1 MSLFST
7 LNVGASGLGVSSASL
22 SVIGDNIA
30 NVNSTGFKQTR
41 AAFADFLPQTQFGLA
56 GPSTLGTGA
65 AVNRLT
71 TLFGQ
76 GGIEATG
83 NATDMAINGGG
94 FFIVNNGKQDF
105 YTRDGGFYVDQN
117 GFLVNTA
124 GLNVQ
129 GYNAANNLLSPVV
142 TDLQVDTSAV
152 PATAT
157 STIALEASMAE
168 SADSSGAYDNPLQVA
183 SAGFWG
189 TGVGGTTITAA
200 ASAADFSTSI
210 TTYDSRGT
218 AHDVS
223 ILFEQVGPSDWTWH
237 AVVDA
242 GETVNGAGVPF
253 GPAGDAFE
261 VASGTATFNT
271 SGVLTASTTNLTAGW
286 TYSGAAAP
294 VLTFDYTDLKMGG
307 ANDSVTNITQDGN
320 GVGELLSLSV
330 DNQGII
336 NGTYSN
342 GEQRILGQAAL
353 ATFRADWALDRAGGN
368 LFSATNEAG
377 DPAVG
382 APGTGSRGTIV
393 GSALEK
399 SNVNLEE
406 QFVNMITAQRSY
418 QANASVISAAD
429 QSLQKLVNLV

>member
-41 AAFADFLPQTQFGLA
+41 AAFADFLPQTTFGLA

-65 AVNRLT
+65 GVNRLT

-76 GGIEATG
+76 GTVEATG
-83 NATDMAINGGG
+83 NSTDMAINGSG
-94 FFIVNNGKQDF
+94 FFIVSNGKQD
-105 YTRDGGFYVDQN
+105 YYSRDGAFYVDQS
-117 GFLVNTA
+117 GFLVNTN
-124 GLNVQ
+124 GLHVQ
-129 GYNAANNLLSPVV
+129 GYNATNNLLSPVV
-142 TDLQVDTSAV
+142 TDIQINTSAV

-157 STIALEASMAE
+157 STITLEASMAE
-168 SADSSGAYDNPLQVA
+168 SADVNGLYDNPLQVA

-189 TGVGGTTITAA
+189 TGIGGTTITAA
-200 ASAADFSTSI
+200 ADVADFSTSI

-218 AHDVS
+218 AHDIA
-223 ILFEQVGPSDWTWH
+223 ILWEQTGPSDWTWH
-237 AVVDA
+237 AVADA
-242 GETVNGAGVPF
+242 GQVVNGAGVPF
-253 GPAGDAFE
+253 GPAGEAFE

-271 SGVLTASTTNLTAGW
+271 SGVLTNSTTVSTAGW

-294 VLTFDYTDLKMGG
+294 ALVFDFTNLKMGG
-307 ANDSVTNITQDGN
+307 ATDSVTNISQDGN
-320 GVGELLSLSV
+320 GVGELLSLTV
-330 DNQGII
+330 DNQGKI

-342 GEQRILGQAAL
+342 GEQRVLGQAAL
-353 ATFRADWALDRAGGN
+353 ATFRADWALDRAGNN

-377 DPAVG
+377 DPAIG
-382 APGTGSRGTIV
+382 APGTGSRGSIL

>member
-41 AAFADFLPQTQFGLA
+41 AAFADFLPQSQFGLA

-65 AVNRLT
+65 GVNRLT

-76 GGIEATG
+76 GTIEATG
-83 NATDMAINGGG
+83 NSTDMAINGGG
-94 FFIVNNGKQDF
+94 FFMVNDGNQN
-105 YTRDGGFYVDQN
+105 YYSRDGAFYVDQD
-117 GFLVNTA
+117 GYLVNTQ
-124 GLNVQ
+124 GLRVQ
-129 GYNAANNLLSPVV
+129 GYNATNNLLSPVV
-142 TDLQVDTSAV
+142 TDIQLDTAAL

-157 STIALEASMAE
+157 ITLEASMAE
-168 SADSSGAYDNPLQVA
+168 SADSSGLYDNPLQVA

-189 TGVGGTTITAA
+189 TGVGGTTIT
-200 ASAADFSTSI
+200 SAADASDFSTSI

-218 AHDVS
+218 AHDVT
-223 ILFEQVGPSDWTWH
+223 ILFEQTGPSDWTWH

-253 GPAGDAFE
+253 GPAGEAFE
-261 VASGTATFNT
+261 VASGTATFDT
-271 SGVLTASTTNLTAGW
+271 AGVLTASTTNSTAGW

-294 VLTFDYTDLKMGG
+294 ALVFDYTNLKMGG
-307 ANDSVTNITQDGN
+307 SVDSVTNIGQDGN
-320 GVGELLSLSV
+320 GVGELLSLTT
-330 DNQGII
+330 DNLGQIT
-336 NGTYSN
+336 GTYTN

-353 ATFRADWALDRAGGN
+353 ASFRADWALDRAGNN

-382 APGTGSRGTIV
+382 APGTGSRGSIV